1 VRLKR
6 GDISGPVLAILV
18 TLLLIAIGVAIIAYF
33 TFFAGGTTQPVI
45 SITGQPVAYKSGND
59 AIVNITITNVGSA
72 AVNLSTST
80 RLQIVSPS
88 DLAGNTDTIDA
99 PVFVPPG
106 GSTTLSFTYANKW
119 NDFKAHKHVTGIL
132 TLVDTAGNT
141 VGVLELNIKVAGG
154 G

>member
-1 VRLKR
+1 MRLKR

-45 SITGQPVAYKSGND
+45 SITGQPVAYMSDND
-59 AIVNITITNVGSA
+59 AIVDITITNVGSA
-72 AVNLSTST
+72 AVTLSEDT

-88 DLAGNTDTIDA
+88 GLAGQEANIDA
-99 PVFVPPG
+99 PVYVPPG
-106 GSTTLSFTYANKW
+106 GSTTLSFKFEQQWRAFSQYRFA
-119 NDFKAHKHVTGIL
+119 TGIL

-141 VGVLELNIKVAGG
+141 VGVLELNIRIAGG

>member
-1 VRLKR
+1 MRLKR

-45 SITGQPVAYKSGND
+45 SITGQPVAYNKTNSAAVD
-59 AIVNITITNVGSA
+59 ITITNVGSA
-72 AVNLSTST
+72 AVTLSKDT

-88 DLAGNTDTIDA
+88 GLAGLNATINA
-99 PVFVPPG
+99 PVYVPPG
-106 GSTTLSFTYANKW
+106 GSTTLSFTFSNKW
-119 NDFKAHKHVTGIL
+119 NDFRVYKSVNGIL
-132 TLVDTAGNT
+132 TLDDNDGNT
-141 VGVLELNIKVAGG
+141 VGVLEVSIKVVGG